1 MPFMDFM
8 SCNVQGGPMLMLV
21 DDAFIL
27 VYMSH
32 NTQVNTFTRIVICV
46 HIHVTFLS
54 MAYRSML
61 L

>member
-1 MPFMDFM
+1 M
-8 SCNVQGGPMLMLV
+8 SCNVQGGPMLMPI

-46 HIHVTFLS
+46 QIHVTSLS
-54 MAYRSML
+54 MAYRNML
-61 L
+61 Y

>member
-1 MPFMDFM
+1 M

-27 VYMSH
+27 VYVSQ
-32 NTQVNTFTRIVICV
+32 NTQVNTFTKIVTCV
-46 HIHVTFLS
+46 HIHVTSLF

-61 L
+61 Y